1 MNIPTYNSWQNFRGF
16 TLVELIIT
24 LAIAAILVTIA
35 IPSFQETIS
44 SNRMVTQT
52 NEFITALNLAR
63 SEAIKRGRRITLCKS
78 TNSTTSSPACNTS
91 SSIGWDS
98 GWIVFVDAD
107 EDAALDATELILR
120 VHEALGGNNSLT
132 GNTNVADYISYVP
145 SGTTRLITDALQ
157 MGTITHCHS
166 PKARQIV
173 ISSTGRARADEATC
187 S

>member
-1 MNIPTYNSWQNFRGF
+1 MNNTLYNFWQDFRGF

-35 IPSFQETIS
+35 IPSFRETIS
-44 SNRMVTQT
+44 NNRMVTQT

-78 TNSTTSSPACNTS
+78 TNSTTSSPDCNTTNS
-91 SSIGWDS
+91 VGWDS
-98 GWIVFVDAD
+98 GWIVFVDVD
-107 EDAALDATELILR
+107 EDAILDTTETILR
-120 VHEALGGNNSLT
+120 VHEAMEGSSSLT
-132 GNTNVADYISYVP
+132 GNENVADYISYVP
-145 SGTTRLITDALQ
+145 SGTTRLIAGALQ
-157 MGTITHCHS
+157 MGTITYCHP

-173 ISSTGRARADEATC
+173 ISRTGRVRADEAAC